1 MRDRFFRTL
10 PLFFLVLCAPGCGDK
25 IEPGSAAQKS
35 PGVHKAVVDTAAMV
49 ERPEILEAVGTVQAG
64 ASIHLSSKLMGAI
77 VKVHVREGDRVRKGD
92 TLIVIDPRQVEAG
105 LRQAEA
111 GLAEAR
117 KGLEAAR
124 SSMEATASS
133 ERLARATYDRYL
145 NLKKEDS
152 VSPQEFD
159 EVEARYKQAQAA
171 VAQAKAMVE
180 AVTARVRQA
189 EAGVASAAVT
199 QKDSVISAPDDG
211 VITAKR
217 VEVGDLAAPG
227 TPLLS
232 MDTIHG
238 YRVDVVLP
246 ETHIGEVKPGQQVS
260 ATIPAHG
267 AESLEGTVRTVVPA
281 ADPRS
286 RSFLVKVDLPKDL
299 PAKSGM
305 FARVRIP
312 ISQTRL
318 LLVPSKAVVRQ
329 GQLTGLFIVD
339 AEGIAHFRL
348 IRLGR
353 AFEESVEVLSG
364 LNPGDRFVAQSDPT
378 LTDGTRV
385 EVKP

>member
-1 MRDRFFRTL
+1 MSDRFFRTL
-10 PLFFLVLCAPGCGDK
+10 PLLLLLLCAPGCGDK
-25 IEPGSAAQKS
+25 IEPGRTAQKS
-35 PGVHKAVVDTAAMV
+35 TGVHKTAVDTAAMV
-49 ERPEILEAVGTVQAG
+49 ERPEVLEAVGTVRAG
-64 ASIHLSSKLMGAI
+64 ASIHLSSKLMGTI
-77 VKVHVREGDRVRKGD
+77 VKVHVREGDRVSEGN
-92 TLIVIDPRQVEAG
+92 TLIVIDPRQVDARF
-105 LRQAEA
+105 RQAEA

-117 KGLEAAR
+117 KGLEANRA
-124 SSMEATASS
+124 SMEAAASS
-133 ERLARATYDRYL
+133 ERLARATYERYL

-152 VSPQEFD
+152 VSAQEFD

-171 VAQAKAMVE
+171 TAQAKALVE
-180 AVTARVRQA
+180 TAAARVREA
-189 EAGVASAAVT
+189 EARLASAAVT
-199 QKDSVISAPDDG
+199 QKDSVIRSPEEG

-217 VEVGDLAAPG
+217 VEAGDLAAPG

-238 YRVDVVLP
+238 YRVDMVLP
-246 ETHIGEVKPGQQVS
+246 ETHIGGVKPGLRVS
-260 ATIPAHG
+260 VTIPAYG
-267 AESLEGTVRTVVPA
+267 EEPFEGTIRTVVPA
-281 ADPRS
+281 ADQRS
-286 RSFLVKVDLPKDL
+286 RSFLVKVDIPKDL

-339 AEGIAHFRL
+339 AEGIARFRL

-353 AFEESVEVLSG
+353 PFEESVEVLSG
-364 LNPGDRFVAQSDPT
+364 LNPGDRFVAQTDPM
-378 LTDGTRV
+378 LADGTRV